1 MVYFIFWAPEFG
13 RLCQYT
19 GMKILLNISLKDVD
33 MAVCRKSELFR
44 IWKQCQNNEDRKKY
58 CEPKKVAKKEVYM
71 AMDQKA

>member
-1 MVYFIFWAPEFG
+1 MAYFFFWAPEFG
-13 RLCQYT
+13 CLCQYT

>member
-1 MVYFIFWAPEFG
+1 MAYFFFWAPEFG
-13 RLCQYT
+13 CLCQYT

-58 CEPKKVAKKEVYM
+58 CEPKKVAKKVVYM